1 LQNVLASNVEARPRR
16 PNDPR
21 RGEGTVSIPTPY
33 EICLEQ
39 REWYRRDPVTGNFV
53 RDDPPVQFTVD
64 DLLAALEAK
73 ATDKA
78 LIQQQLAEIADLKH
92 DLDRYMKIAN
102 IECNEAE
109 DAKATIERLSA
120 ALVELRKHCHS
131 ETRQGLLS
139 IIDAVLGKDASD
151 E

>member
-1 LQNVLASNVEARPRR
+1 
-16 PNDPR
+16 
-21 RGEGTVSIPTPY
+21 VSTPTPY

-53 RDDPPVQFTVD
+53 RDDPPVQFTFD

-78 LIQQQLAEIADLKH
+78 LIQQQRAE
-92 DLDRYMKIAN
+92 
-102 IECNEAE
+102 
-109 DAKATIERLSA
+109 IERLSA
-120 ALVELRKHCHS
+120 ALEQIAEWRVNGAPDKWVA
-131 ETRQGLLS
+131 TREER
-139 IIDAVLGKDASD
+139 IISVTMRTLARLALGKDAKGAQ

>member
-1 LQNVLASNVEARPRR
+1 M
-16 PNDPR
+16 
-21 RGEGTVSIPTPY
+21 TIPTPY
-33 EICLEQ
+33 EIRLEQ
-39 REWYRRDPVTGNFV
+39 REWYRRDPITGNFV

-78 LIQQQLAEIADLKH
+78 LIQQQLA
-92 DLDRYMKIAN
+92 
-102 IECNEAE
+102 
-109 DAKATIERLSA
+109 TIERLSA

-139 IIDAVLGKDASD
+139 IIDAALGKDAGD

>member
-1 LQNVLASNVEARPRR
+1 MTQGEENVDSSLA
-16 PNDPR
+16 
-21 RGEGTVSIPTPY
+21 
-33 EICLEQ
+33 
-39 REWYRRDPVTGNFV
+39 GN
-53 RDDPPVQFTVD
+53 
-64 DLLAALEAK
+64 LALEA
-73 ATDKA
+73 AD
-78 LIQQQLAEIADLKH
+78 LIQQQQAEIADLKH

>member
-1 LQNVLASNVEARPRR
+1 M
-16 PNDPR
+16 
-21 RGEGTVSIPTPY
+21 TIPTPY

-78 LIQQQLAEIADLKH
+78 LIQQQQ
-92 DLDRYMKIAN
+92 
-102 IECNEAE
+102 
-109 DAKATIERLSA
+109 ATIERLSA
-120 ALVELRKHCHS
+120 ALAIIERGTVDDASGKPVKITLFRM
-131 ETRQGLLS
+131 RS
-139 IIDAVLGKDASD
+139 IARTALGKDASD